1 MDDLPLTC
9 NNINIHSWISTIQ
22 NILIL
27 QHHCMFYVLPATVAT
42 SSCHTLLY
50 SFSSLPRSRNPSWTE
65 VPSTCLG
72 GWTSGGGRRC
82 RCPGGRRIL
91 KGNKFD
97 SVCLGINDIIL
108 KQLVCY
114 QQGFYAISWG
124 NIIFEVHLV
133 SLEQKWKKNLFT
145 HWLTA
150 VCPWISSLGLLSL
163 PSVCCSEPS
172 SGCARCCGDRL
183 LPWRICYA
191 IKWSTISTR
200 ALA

>member
-42 SSCHTLLY
+42 SYCRTLLCF
-50 SFSSLPRSRNPSWTE
+50 SSSLPRSRNPSWTE

-133 SLEQKWKKNLFT
+133 SLEQKKKKTVHSLIDCSLSLNLFSRSAVSPFCLLLWAFIRLCT
-145 HWLTA
+145 VLRRPTA
-150 VCPWISSLGLLSL
+150 PLANLLRNKIISAQYQQGH
-163 PSVCCSEPS
+163 
-172 SGCARCCGDRL
+172 
-183 LPWRICYA
+183 
-191 IKWSTISTR
+191 
-200 ALA
+200 